1 MITVEKLKTL
11 TELGTTALALCLNNS
26 GYTDVSFKKSEFVGI
41 TNGGQF
47 AYKVTYF
54 DKENTGKD
62 QVGKVFVTY
71 NHIEDSITVDY

>member
-1 MITVEKLKTL
+1 MITADKVKTL
-11 TELGTTALALCLNNS
+11 IEFGPKGLAVILDKS
-26 GYTDVSFKKSEFVGI
+26 GYHGASFKTAQFVGI

-62 QVGKVFVTY
+62 QVGKVFITY
-71 NHIEDSITVDY
+71 NFETDSIVADY

>member
-1 MITVEKLKTL
+1 MITADKVKTL
-11 TELGTTALALCLNNS
+11 IEFSPKELAVILDKS
-26 GYTDVSFKKSEFVGI
+26 GYRGASFKTAQFVGI

-62 QVGKVFVTY
+62 EVGKVFVTY
-71 NHIEDSITVDY
+71 DRGTDSIVADY